1 MIVYLGTYISYMNF
15 DYNSTRPK
23 LILAEYGRNVQN
35 MVDYIC
41 TLPTKEERNKHAQ
54 IVIDMMGVLNPHL
67 RDVSDF
73 KHKLWDHLQIISD
86 FKLDIDSP
94 YPIATAKSVKHE
106 VEHLGYPQHSIRFKH
121 YGFTVEKMI
130 EKALLAN
137 DEAKREQMVIGIANF
152 MKMAYLTWNKDSVSD
167 ELIIQDLKELSG
179 YQLTLPEGTVLTKLD
194 FKTPPPGNRVKGPA
208 NSNSGGNNNNNNNNN
223 NSGHQSKG
231 GGKPRMANNNNN
243 NTKRNNYGS
252 NSNSYGSNNNNS
264 YGSNNNNRNRK
275 PQGNYNNKRG

>member
-1 MIVYLGTYISYMNF
+1 MNF

-41 TLPTKEERNKHAQ
+41 TLPTKEERNQHAQ

-106 VEHLGYPQHSIRFKH
+106 VEHLGYPQHSIKFKH

-130 EKALLAN
+130 DKALKVT
-137 DEAKREQMVIGIANF
+137 DEPRREQMVIGIANF
-152 MKMAYLTWNKDSVSD
+152 MKMAYVTWNKDSVSD

-194 FKTPPPGNRVKGPA
+194 FKTPPPGNRVKGPTSG
-208 NSNSGGNNNNNNNNN
+208 NSSGNNNNSNNNSNSSGYQSRGGGSGKPRMSNNNNN
-223 NSGHQSKG
+223 
-231 GGKPRMANNNNN
+231 M
-243 NTKRNNYGS
+243 KRNNFGS
-252 NSNSYGSNNNNS
+252 NSNSNNN
-264 YGSNNNNRNRK
+264 NNNNRNRK
-275 PQGNYNNKRG
+275 PQNNYNNNKRG